1 MPENS
6 LILSGS
12 EIFKIFFEGVTY
24 PYESE
29 DKFTLQADWPELSE
43 HFMDALS
50 DIIRLRNNQK
60 GTTSLEAW
68 YDVLVK
74 VMNLWSSIYNPTANQ
89 NVKIDAEDFYL
100 IVYDKEDPSQKW

>member
-1 MPENS
+1 
-6 LILSGS
+6 
-12 EIFKIFFEGVTY
+12 
-24 PYESE
+24 
-29 DKFTLQADWPELSE
+29 
-43 HFMDALS
+43 MDALS

>member
-1 MPENS
+1 

-24 PYESE
+24 PIDSTE
-29 DKFTLQADWPELSE
+29 KFNLKADWPQLSE

-50 DIIRLRNNQK
+50 DILRLRNNQV
-60 GTTSLEAW
+60 GTTSLEVW

-74 VMNLWSSIYNPTANQ
+74 VMNLWTSIYAPSANQ
-89 NVKIDAEDFYL
+89 TVKIDAEDFYL
-100 IVYDKEDPSQKW
+100 IVYDKEDPD